1 MLSALL
7 SESPFVFLLEDRNF
21 DFSTIN
27 FKLLKWKARVK
38 AKKVGVSRKVGGK

>member
-7 SESPFVFLLEDRNF
+7 SESPFVFLLADRNF